1 MTLKYYLITTGKAF
15 ALSVIVLILFLGVSY
30 FLNRNIPMVPI
41 ITTMILFIVIAP
53 VLQKNADKHRN
64 KETQS
69 KREMILRYV
78 IFWVFIAVILALIL
92 FFL

>member
-1 MTLKYYLITTGKAF
+1 MTLKYYLITAGKAF
-15 ALSVIVLILFLGVSY
+15 ALSVIVLILFIGISY
-30 FLNRNIPMVPI
+30 FFNLNIPMIPV

-53 VLQKNADKHRN
+53 VLQKNAEKYKN

-69 KREMILRYV
+69 KREMILKYV
-78 IFWVFIAVILALIL
+78 IFWIFIAVILALIL

>member
-1 MTLKYYLITTGKAF
+1 MTLKYYLITAGKAF
-15 ALSVIVLILFLGVSY
+15 ALSVIVLILFIGISY
-30 FLNRNIPMVPI
+30 FFNLNIPMMPV

-53 VLQKNADKHRN
+53 VLQKNAEKYKN

-69 KREMILRYV
+69 KREMILKYV
-78 IFWVFIAVILALIL
+78 IFWIFIAVILALIL